1 MTYMQLLSM
10 VMTTKTKQKLNIEG
24 KNLELQERELS
35 LREAKLQE
43 NRDVRRA
50 QIKENRDARREQME
64 MMLSIINKLA
74 K

>member
-1 MTYMQLLSM
+1 M
-10 VMTTKTKQKLNIEG
+10 
-24 KNLELQERELS
+24 S
-35 LREAKLQE
+35 LREAELQE